1 MGTYHPD
8 KHKNVGQETERSAP
22 TAAGACKAKKKK
34 KKYKKQTSRKTLILK
49 NVAAVAM
56 FRPVS
61 LDYIKRYYVDHNL
74 SSLIL
79 PQVVLIDST
88 SISLAEK
95 ISQEEQTNCISVTFF
110 FQSY

>member
-61 LDYIKRYYVDHNL
+61 QSQFPNSY
-74 SSLIL
+74 SSS
-79 PQVVLIDST
+79 IDR
-88 SISLAEK
+88 
-95 ISQEEQTNCISVTFF
+95 
-110 FQSY
+110 